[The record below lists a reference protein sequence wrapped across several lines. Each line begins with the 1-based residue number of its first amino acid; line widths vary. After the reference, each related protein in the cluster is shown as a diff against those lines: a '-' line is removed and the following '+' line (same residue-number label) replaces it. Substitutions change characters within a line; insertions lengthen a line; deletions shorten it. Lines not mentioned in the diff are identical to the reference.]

1 MKSRI
6 DERVAAQLHQ
16 VSSME
21 YVMDWLSA
29 RLEDRR
35 DETVSLSGENLLRAQ
50 GRAREIAELL
60 SEIRNSQDT
69 LKKLRK

>member
-1 MKSRI
+1 MTAKI
-6 DERVAAQLHQ
+6 DERIAAQLQ
-16 VSSME
+16 QIKTME
-21 YVMDWLSA
+21 YVMDWLAS

-35 DETVSLSGENLLRAQ
+35 DEAVAMSGEHLLRAQ
-50 GRAREIAELL
+50 GRARELAELL